1 MDQSPAMILARLG
14 DIPPVKPAT
23 LFPTY
28 PLARELIA
36 ANAREK

>member
-1 MDQSPAMILARLG
+1 MDVSPATLLARLG
-14 DIPPVKPAT
+14 DIPPAKPST

-36 ANAREK
+36 ANAKEL